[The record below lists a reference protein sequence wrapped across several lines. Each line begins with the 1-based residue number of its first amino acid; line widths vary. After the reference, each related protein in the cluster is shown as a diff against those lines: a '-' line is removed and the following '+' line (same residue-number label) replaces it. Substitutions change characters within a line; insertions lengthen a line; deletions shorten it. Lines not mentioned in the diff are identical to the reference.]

1 MDNRVALIKTF
12 YRGLPTD
19 RAKLETTAYGF
30 DLIAQLQAR
39 GIELEYGELT
49 ISGVLHK
56 YKLTRIIPEQM
67 DQLLSWHV
75 AKLGNVC
82 LYFDQS
88 ANPILAFNLDDN
100 RAINST
106 GSAGN
111 TGNVGNVGNVE
122 STAEVELAT
131 RTLVAK
137 LEELQ
142 CPPLGDCQR
151 TRLSRVVP
159 PASRGSQP
167 AALSVHDS
175 SRGGRPARG
184 SATWLGPNRV
194 KLNLYPDIRI
204 QDLVS
209 LRLFG
214 SEHARNRVFSRVR
227 AGNTLLDEAGSWAHF
242 EEHLAHRT
250 IASHVFAEACRAVA
264 GERESGA
271 RSDRPSV

>member
-1 MDNRVALIKTF
+1 VDSRVALIKTF

-142 CPPLGDCQR
+142 CPPLVIASGRGYHVWC
-151 TRLSRVVP
+151 RL
-159 PASRGSQP
+159 Q
-167 AALSVHDS
+167 AAVANPQLYRFMIH
-175 SRGGRPARG
+175 
-184 SATWLGPNRV
+184 LGAAVLLAVRQHGLDPNRV